1 MPSINKTTKSSKPI
15 LHSPRLLDQ
24 LSESTQYKH
33 NSLQLADQHIKFRS
47 LPQADT
53 QNHSPCNGAICAYT
67 PATLPLYHPITS
79 MKPNLDTALHLL
91 HSASFGALAT
101 QSLQMPEYP
110 FATALPFVPD
120 EQHRPVFLVSQ
131 LAEHTKNLLA
141 NHRACLLVTAAD
153 QSDVL
158 AGPRMSIIGDVARID
173 ASPEL
178 IARCVRYQPEAEQYL
193 ALGDFTFFA
202 LTPKK
207 SRYIGGFAQMGWI
220 EPTDWAEAR
229 ILSLADEA
237 IVIDKVESAL
247 PAGIRLLGADC
258 YGCDIERNEKRERVK
273 FPDSSGTAE
282 EIAASIRQLLAAS
295 S

>member
-1 MPSINKTTKSSKPI
+1 
-15 LHSPRLLDQ
+15 
-24 LSESTQYKH
+24 
-33 NSLQLADQHIKFRS
+33 
-47 LPQADT
+47 
-53 QNHSPCNGAICAYT
+53 
-67 PATLPLYHPITS
+67 
-79 MKPNLDTALHLL
+79 MKPDLDTALHLL

-101 QSLQMPEYP
+101 QSSQMPEYP

-120 EQHRPVFLVSQ
+120 EQHRPVFLVSR

-178 IARCVRYQPEAEQYL
+178 IARCVRYQPETEQYL
-193 ALGDFTFFA
+193 ALGDFDFFA

-220 EPTDWAEAR
+220 EETEWAEAK
-229 ILSLADEA
+229 ILSPADEA
-237 IVIDKVESAL
+237 MLIEMLKSEL
-247 PAGIRLLGADC
+247 TKGIRLLGIDC
-258 YGCDIERNEKRERVK
+258 YGFDIERDGKRERMK
-273 FPDSSGTAE
+273 FLEPSGTVAD
-282 EIAASIRQLLAAS
+282 IAASMRTLLAALS
-295 S
+295 